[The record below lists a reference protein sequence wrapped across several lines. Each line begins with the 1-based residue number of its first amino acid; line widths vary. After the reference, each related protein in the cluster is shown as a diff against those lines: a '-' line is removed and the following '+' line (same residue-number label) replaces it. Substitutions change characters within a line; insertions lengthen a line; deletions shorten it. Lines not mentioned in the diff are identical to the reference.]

1 MFEIIVT
8 LCLMSDPTICRNVL
22 VPGAPASSLNA
33 CTTRLQTR
41 FATWRFDRGNY
52 RLEGDPECRPRGDTM
67 MFDEI
72 GDGIFV
78 QRAVISDPNPENRGN
93 VSNITFVVG
102 QSSIAVVDSGGSRL
116 VGETLLRGIR
126 VHSNLPISHLILTHM
141 HPDHVLGASVFED
154 LGTTI
159 VGHESLPR
167 ALADRSANYLESLEG
182 LIGKTAF
189 LGSKI
194 VMPGLLVKDEDEID
208 LGDRILKLK
217 AWPRAHTG
225 TDLTVLDKNSRTLI
239 AGDLVF
245 HEHTPALD
253 GSLRGWQDV
262 LDEMIG
268 FSVETVVP
276 GHGGPVLSW
285 PEAAQ
290 PLARYLKTV
299 ETDTRAE
306 IDKGTP
312 LGAAVENIARSE
324 AKNWKLFE
332 QFNPRNATVAYTELE
347 WE

>member
-8 LCLMSDPTICRNVL
+8 LCLLSDPTICREVL
-22 VPGAPASSLNA
+22 VPGATASSRDA
-33 CTTRLQTR
+33 CTAQLQTR
-41 FATWRFDRGNY
+41 FAAWQVDRDSF
-52 RLEGDPECRPRGDTM
+52 RLEGNPECKPRGETM
-67 MFDEI
+67 SFDEI
-72 GDGIFV
+72 GDGIYV
-78 QRAVISDPNPENRGN
+78 HRAVISDPNPENRGN

-102 QSSIAVVDSGGSRL
+102 QSSIAVIDSGGSRL

-126 VHSNLPISHLILTHM
+126 AHSNLPISHLILTHM

-154 LGTTI
+154 LGVTI

-182 LIGKTAF
+182 LIGKKAF
-189 LGSKI
+189 VGTKVVL
-194 VMPGLLVKDEDEID
+194 PGLLVVDEDEID
-208 LGDRILKLK
+208 LGERTLLLK

-225 TDLTVLDKNSRTLI
+225 TDLTVLDKSSRTLI
-239 AGDLVF
+239 AGDLLF

-253 GSLRGWQDV
+253 GSLRGWQEV
-262 LDEMIG
+262 LDEMIEL
-268 FSVETVVP
+268 SAETVVP

-290 PLARYLKTV
+290 PLTRYLKIV
-299 ETDTRAE
+299 EADTRAE
-306 IDKGTP
+306 IDKGTH

-332 QFNPRNATVAYTELE
+332 QFNPRNATIAYTELE